1 MAKAAAL
8 NEEFLPALDSLLG
21 RMIRRVAESSGACSS
36 YEIPARRHA
45 IILPEDGLS
54 LLSGQR
60 RLPNQWSA
68 IFQMDDTT
76 GVLPS
81 FLTPWSS

>member
-36 YEIPARRHA
+36 YKIPARRHA

-54 LLSGQR
+54 LL
-60 RLPNQWSA
+60 
-68 IFQMDDTT
+68 
-76 GVLPS
+76 
-81 FLTPWSS
+81 